1 VHFGGDDGISVVSE
15 QEESDGGGMKSFL
28 DNYADHA
35 GLSLA
40 AAGEAAI
47 SGVIIQAIADS
58 APHQDD
64 YAYYISDGCYGGF
77 NNLIFDHATVRPH
90 RLKNSIN
97 KSHRIVTTVENGI
110 STLEAVEELE
120 SDEESNKEKDDGL
133 YPSTVFGPTC
143 DSIDVV
149 ARSVFLPKICPWEI
163 GCTSRAGKRDG
174 RKGPSRAQN
183 KFGPC
188 QSF

>member
-47 SGVIIQAIADS
+47 
-58 APHQDD
+58 
-64 YAYYISDGCYGGF
+64 
-77 NNLIFDHATVRPH
+77 RPH
-90 RLKNSIN
+90 RLKNAIN

-120 SDEESNKEKDDGL
+120 SDEESNKGKDDGL

-149 ARSVFLPKICPWEI
+149 ARSVFLPKMSMGDWLY
-163 GCTSRAGKRDG
+163 
-174 RKGPSRAQN
+174 
-183 KFGPC
+183 F
-188 QSF
+188 QSGETRRS

>member
-1 VHFGGDDGISVVSE
+1 
-15 QEESDGGGMKSFL
+15 MKSFL

-47 SGVIIQAIADS
+47 SGVVIQAIADS

-77 NNLIFDHATVRPH
+77 NNLIFDHATVQPH

-110 STLEAVEELE
+110 SMLEAVEELE

-149 ARSVFLPKICPWEI
+149 ARSVFLPKMSMGDWLY
-163 GCTSRAGKRDG
+163 
-174 RKGPSRAQN
+174 
-183 KFGPC
+183 F
-188 QSF
+188 QSGETRRS